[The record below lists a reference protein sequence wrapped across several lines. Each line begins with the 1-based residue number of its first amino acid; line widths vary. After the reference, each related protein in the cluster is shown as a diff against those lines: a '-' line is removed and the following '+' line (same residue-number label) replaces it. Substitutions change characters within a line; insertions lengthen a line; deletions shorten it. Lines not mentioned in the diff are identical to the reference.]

1 MSEFLPYVFQILSQL
16 LELNTKDAISELYQM
31 LLSPLMTSGLW
42 EPQGE
47 RKLSSLHCFCVVLT
61 YPLPCSCCSC
71 GTGNIPPLV
80 RLLCAYLNKAPQ
92 LIVSQGKVE
101 GILGIFQKLVSS
113 KATDHEGFAILN
125 SIVLNLPQFSPSFFF
140 LSFVYFF
147 VLVFFS

>member
-1 MSEFLPYVFQILSQL
+1 
-16 LELNTKDAISELYQM
+16 
-31 LLSPLMTSGLW
+31 
-42 EPQGE
+42 
-47 RKLSSLHCFCVVLT
+47 
-61 YPLPCSCCSC
+61 
-71 GTGNIPPLV
+71 
-80 RLLCAYLNKAPQ
+80 
-92 LIVSQGKVE
+92 VSQGKVE